1 MAANRERRSGA
12 GKRAFDTS
20 VFDRLKDVRAG
31 TTSRAQ
37 QLQLKDEGE
46 EFEEMDE
53 KEYQQYLKQQRESD
67 ANWLEDDV
75 GGFYDDDD
83 WDGTEEGRKQS
94 ISRVNMP
101 QRGGRVGSMMPIDDR
116 VSSILLGAGKQV
128 GPGTVSQRDAYKTY
142 GRAWRDRVEH
152 WSQ

>member
-12 GKRAFDTS
+12 GKRAFDSS

-31 TTSRAQ
+31 TLSRAQ
-37 QLQLKDEGE
+37 QLQLKDEGDVYD
-46 EFEEMDE
+46 EMDE
-53 KEYQQYLKQQRESD
+53 KEYQQYVKERKERD
-67 ANWLEDDV
+67 ASWIEDDI
-75 GGFYDDDD
+75 GGFDEDDD

-101 QRGGRVGSMMPIDDR
+101 QRGGRVGAAMPMDDR

-128 GPGTVSQRDAYKTY
+128 GPGTVRTNTHTDDAQPQ
-142 GRAWRDRVEH
+142 RAWTHDH
-152 WSQ
+152 TSM